1 MFFYYFITT
10 YTGHYVSLSYFILFC
25 YTKRNQKTKTEANYL
40 ILSIN
45 YVYKAL
51 LLPYAY

>member
-1 MFFYYFITT
+1 MCPL
-10 YTGHYVSLSYFILFC
+10 VILYNFV
-25 YTKRNQKTKTEANYL
+25 TWKEIKKTKTEANYL